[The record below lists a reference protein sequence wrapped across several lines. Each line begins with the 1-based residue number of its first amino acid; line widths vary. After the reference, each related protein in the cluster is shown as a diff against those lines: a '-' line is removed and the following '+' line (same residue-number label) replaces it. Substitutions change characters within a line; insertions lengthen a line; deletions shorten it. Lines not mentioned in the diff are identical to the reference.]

1 MVRYICYM
9 EKARLFDIQIS
20 VSLFQGMRC
29 PANTHK
35 PSFHVNASMPKQ
47 SSGKGR
53 GGAVPNDTNMDGEM
67 NEEEFFEWLQ
77 NAVQSS
83 MFETTFHGPSGP
95 PSPSSG
101 SSAKNSGSRSH
112 KKKKGKKQW

>member
-112 KKKKGKKQW
+112 KKNKGKKQW